1 MKNFFLI
8 LFFLISSCGFKSIYT
23 SNNEKLFFSNIEYNG
38 EISLQKLLSQTLLKN
53 ENNQD
58 TNLNKLIIDT
68 QKQITPTSK
77 NSKGQITTYRTT
89 IETNL
94 LIINLQ
100 EERQSKKFLKNFTYN
115 TKENK
120 SELIKYQQE
129 VESNLYNQI
138 AQEIITFL
146 KMNYY

>member
-1 MKNFFLI
+1 M
-8 LFFLISSCGFKSIYT
+8 FFLISSCVFKPIYT

-38 EISLQKLLSQTLLKN
+38 EISLQKLLSETLLKN

-146 KMNYY
+146 KMNDY

>member
-8 LFFLISSCGFKSIYT
+8 LFFLISSCGFKPIYT

-38 EISLQKLLSQTLLKN
+38 EISLQKLLSETLLKN

-146 KMNYY
+146 KMNDY

>member
-8 LFFLISSCGFKSIYT
+8 LFFLISSCGFKPIYT

-38 EISLQKLLSQTLLKN
+38 EISLQKLLSETLLKN

-94 LIINLQ
+94 LIKNLQ

-146 KMNYY
+146 KMNDY

>member
-1 MKNFFLI
+1 M
-8 LFFLISSCGFKSIYT
+8 FFLISSCGFKPIYT
-23 SNNEKLFFSNIEYNG
+23 SNNEKLFFSNIEYKG

-94 LIINLQ
+94 FIINLQ

-146 KMNYY
+146 KMNDY

>member
-1 MKNFFLI
+1 M
-8 LFFLISSCGFKSIYT
+8 FFLISSCGFKPIYT

-38 EISLQKLLSQTLLKN
+38 EISLQKLLSETLLKN

-146 KMNYY
+146 KMNDY

>member
-8 LFFLISSCGFKSIYT
+8 LFFLISSCGFKPIYT
-23 SNNEKLFFSNIEYNG
+23 SNNEKLFFSNIEYKG

-94 LIINLQ
+94 FIINLQ

-146 KMNYY
+146 KMNDY

>member
-8 LFFLISSCGFKSIYT
+8 LFFLISSCGFKPIYT
-23 SNNEKLFFSNIEYNG
+23 SNNEKLFFSNIEYKG
-38 EISLQKLLSQTLLKN
+38 EISLQTLLSQTLLKN

-94 LIINLQ
+94 FIINLQ

-146 KMNYY
+146 KMNDY

>member
-1 MKNFFLI
+1 M
-8 LFFLISSCGFKSIYT
+8 FFLISSCGFKPIYT

-146 KMNYY
+146 KMNDY

>member
-1 MKNFFLI
+1 M
-8 LFFLISSCGFKSIYT
+8 FFLISSCGFKPIYT
-23 SNNEKLFFSNIEYNG
+23 SNNEKLFFSNIEYKG
-38 EISLQKLLSQTLLKN
+38 EISLQKLLSLTLLKN

-94 LIINLQ
+94 FIINLQ

-146 KMNYY
+146 KMNDY

>member
-8 LFFLISSCGFKSIYT
+8 LFFLISSCGFKPIYT

-146 KMNYY
+146 KMNDY